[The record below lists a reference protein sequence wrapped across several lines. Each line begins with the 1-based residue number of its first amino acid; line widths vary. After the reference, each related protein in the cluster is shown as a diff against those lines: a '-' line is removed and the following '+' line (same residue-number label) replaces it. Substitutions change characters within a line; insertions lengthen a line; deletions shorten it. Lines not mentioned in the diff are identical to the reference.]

1 MTWTLQE
8 SLTRKSKG
16 DLAELKV
23 ACDLIRRGYGIA
35 IPYGEDSDFDLIV
48 CREGILERV
57 QVKHAS
63 IDETGSLV
71 VKCRSHSLTN
81 GKVRTVKHYTS
92 KTIDWIAIWDRT
104 TDRCFYVPATELGA
118 GKVDAAPEA
127 VSGAKRP
134 TGAHP
139 KRGGLLRPAS
149 SSCGSGASGIR
160 TRDLPDANRTL
171 SQLSYGPA
179 GLILGGP
186 AE

>member
-1 MTWTLQE
+1 LQE
-8 SLTRKSKG
+8 PLTRKRKG

-57 QVKHAS
+57 QVKHAAS
-63 IDETGSLV
+63 RDGVLG

-92 KTIDWIAIWDRT
+92 KMIDWIAIWDRT

-118 GKVDAAPEA
+118 GKWML
-127 VSGAKRP
+127 
-134 TGAHP
+134 H
-139 KRGGLLRPAS
+139 LRLSPAQN
-149 SSCGSGASGIR
+149 GQQAR
-160 TRDLPDANRTL
+160 TRNAEDYCDLPRRPVAVE
-171 SQLSYGPA
+171 PA
-179 GLILGGP
+179 GFEP
-186 AE
+186 ATSRMQTGRSPS

>member
-1 MTWTLQE
+1 MP
-8 SLTRKSKG
+8 LTRKSKG

-23 ACDLIRRGYGIA
+23 ACDDTSAGYGIA

-57 QVKHAS
+57 QVKHAAS
-63 IDETGSLV
+63 RDGVLV

-92 KTIDWIAIWDRT
+92 KTIDWIAIWDST
-104 TDRCFYVPATELGA
+104 TDRCFYVLATELGCREI
-118 GKVDAAPEA
+118 DAASA
-127 VSGAKRP
+127 AGSSAKRP
-134 TGAHP
+134 TGAYT
-139 KRGGLLRPAS
+139 KCGGLLRPS
-149 SSCGSGASGIR
+149 SPSRGSGASGIR

-179 GLILGGP
+179 RLILGGP
-186 AE
+186 QPG